1 MDRLIFGKNN
11 AGIAEFQKYFSHI
24 PGTINAAELNNDIL
38 LAQEELHK
46 YVGKDVVEEALDHYY
61 GDDFE
66 VLLTVNED
74 ESGSGVL
81 TAEEVAALQLKDNLV
96 YHVQM
101 AVCLI
106 GYREYALNNDAT
118 HTKTGRMARMDKE
131 NDTFTERLIDRD
143 DIALLR
149 KSQKAIE
156 RLIKFIDDNRLS
168 SWITSNLYKETRD
181 LILWN
186 SDTFQRFYP
195 IEYSYRLF
203 MLLVP
208 MIRSAQREFIA
219 PVLGSERMA
228 ALMDRVKNN
237 TINGDDSGSG
247 ATSASMLE
255 LYDYVGYVIAY
266 FAIAAGYRD
275 LPIQIFPENMSRQF
289 WNAGNGLAFT
299 GLRDKIID
307 SLQKEAQ
314 RKLQVLLAYVDKIT
328 AEETNTPIT
337 DDTITTIAERMSTT
351 NKFARV

>member
-24 PGTINAAELNNDIL
+24 PGTIDAPDLNNDIL
-38 LAQEELHK
+38 LAQEDLYK
-46 YVGKDVVEEALDHYY
+46 YVGKDVVEDALDHYHSNEFEFLLSAET
-61 GDDFE
+61 DD
-66 VLLTVNED
+66 
-74 ESGSGVL
+74 SGSGSL
-81 TAEEVAALQLKDNLV
+81 TSEEFAELNLKDNLV

-101 AVCLI
+101 AVCLM

-131 NDTFTERLIDRD
+131 NDTFTDKLIDRD
-143 DIALLR
+143 DMALLR

-156 RLIKFIDDNRLS
+156 RLIKFVDDNRMA
-168 SWITSNLYKETRD
+168 SWINSNLYKEMRD
-181 LILWN
+181 LVLWN
-186 SDTFQRFYP
+186 SDAFQRFYP
-195 IEYSYRLF
+195 IEYSHRLF
-203 MLLVP
+203 MLLAP
-208 MIRSAQREFIA
+208 MIRSAQREYIA
-219 PVLGSERMA
+219 PVLGTERMT
-228 ALMDRVKNN
+228 ALMERVKTN
-237 TINGDDSGSG
+237 TINGDDIGSG
-247 ATSASMLE
+247 ESAASMLE
-255 LYDYVGYVIAY
+255 LYDYVGYPIAY

-275 LPIQIFPENMSRQF
+275 LPIQVFPENMSRQF

-314 RKLQVLLAYVDKIT
+314 RKLQVLLAYIDKIT

-337 DDTITTIAERMSTT
+337 DDTITTVAERMDTT